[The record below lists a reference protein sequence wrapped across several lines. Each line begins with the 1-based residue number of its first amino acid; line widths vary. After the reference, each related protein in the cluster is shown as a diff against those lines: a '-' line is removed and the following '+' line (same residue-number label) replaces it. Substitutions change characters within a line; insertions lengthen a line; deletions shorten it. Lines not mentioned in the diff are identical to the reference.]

1 MSEID
6 PITGLPK
13 ELGVWENISKEDQTI
28 HIEVVRRRF
37 GKLTT
42 VISGFDKSINVKEL
56 AKKLKGKLACG
67 GTYKD
72 QTIELQ
78 GEHSDRVKELIIEEG
93 YSASSIT
100 VKKISGGKGRR
111 R

>member
-13 ELGVWENISKEDQTI
+13 ELGVWENITKEDQK
-28 HIEVVRRRF
+28 IEINVVRRRF

-56 AKKLKGKLACG
+56 AKKLKSKLACG
-67 GTYKD
+67 GTYKGNA
-72 QTIELQ
+72 IELQ
-78 GEHSDRVKELIIEEG
+78 GEHVEKVKQAIIEEG
-93 YSASSIT
+93 FSPNTIT
-100 VKKISGGKGRR
+100 VKYDKRK
-111 R
+111 